1 MINNISSALNAYQQ
15 ALGRINAQEQ
25 KIALNAEQVNNAGNS
40 FGNMVKTAV
49 DDTVAMQKQAEA
61 TTIAGIQG
69 KADIQDVVLAVS
81 NAEMAL
87 ETVVAVRD
95 TAIKAYNTIMQMP
108 I

>member
-1 MINNISSALNAYQQ
+1 MVNSVANALNAYQA
-15 ALGRINAQEQ
+15 ALNRINGTAAQQPQEAA
-25 KIALNAEQVNNAGNS
+25 KPEAS
-40 FGNMVKTAV
+40 FGQVLQNVVEEAA
-49 DDTVAMQKQAEA
+49 DAQKQAEI
-61 TTIAGIQG
+61 TTINGIAG

-95 TAIKAYNTIMQMP
+95 TAIKAYQTIINMS

>member
-1 MINNISSALNAYQQ
+1 MISNVSNALNAYQQ
-15 ALGRINAQEQ
+15 ALSRINAGEQ
-25 KIALNAEQVNNAGNS
+25 KVVENTDVEPLQTKG
-40 FGNMVKTAV
+40 FGDMVKAAV
-49 DDTVAMQKQAEA
+49 EDVAALSKQAEH
-61 TTIAGIQG
+61 TSIAGIQG

-81 NAEMAL
+81 NAEIAL